1 MCPSFLGLGEVSESL
16 LTDGSLTQ
24 ADFSYKQDV
33 SLDICTSQQDA
44 SYNDCLSISKIV
56 NTDKFKTP
64 LTSKYKNNNISETP
78 CLFSQDES
86 ITQTPA
92 SSKWFVLLRA

>member
-1 MCPSFLGLGEVSESL
+1 MTYFLCPSFAGLGEVSESL
-16 LTDGSLTQ
+16 LKDESLTQ
-24 ADFSYKQDV
+24 ADFSFKQDV
-33 SLDICTSQQDA
+33 SRDICTSQQDI
-44 SYNDCLSISKIV
+44 SCTDCLSISKIV

-86 ITQTPA
+86 ITLTPT
-92 SSKWFVLLRA
+92 SSEWFV